1 VSTVP
6 IVEISGLE
14 VFAHHGVLPDEKRH
28 GQPFLFDLRLR
39 CASAEAARSDDLSHA
54 VDYSAVCDRV
64 AELAQ
69 GGPYDL
75 LERLADLIARA
86 LLEEFP
92 VTSVWVRVR
101 KPQAPIGHPFE
112 HVAVSLEVS
121 ADG

>member
-1 VSTVP
+1 MTTPPV
-6 IVEISGLE
+6 VEIRGLE
-14 VFAHHGVLPDEKRH
+14 VFAHHGVLPEEKQH
-28 GQPFLFDLRLR
+28 GQPFLFDIRLR
-39 CASAEAARSDDLSHA
+39 CASDEAARSDDLAQA

-75 LERLADLIARA
+75 LERLAELIARA

-92 VTSVWVRVR
+92 VTWVWVRVR

-112 HVAVSLEVS
+112 HVAVSIEVS
-121 ADG
+121 GEG